1 MPNRSAD
8 IPPAPL
14 QDGGEPEMII
24 LYVEAASREGSSGA
38 GSNLRVC
45 VFVLCSPV
53 VLQGGFWYRVGITA
67 SAVGTFYREKTLC
80 SSAALFPDTNSG
92 NWVEKRFRLRI
103 VLLRENSTGLTWPLW
118 WQSALSDQ
126 NPLTSTVPRFPWLI
140 AAPSTAS
147 GVCVHVREE
156 VEGSRLKWD
165 CQSKSHRGH

>member
-53 VLQGGFWYRVGITA
+53 VLQGGF
-67 SAVGTFYREKTLC
+67 
-80 SSAALFPDTNSG
+80 
-92 NWVEKRFRLRI
+92 
-103 VLLRENSTGLTWPLW
+103 
-118 WQSALSDQ
+118 
-126 NPLTSTVPRFPWLI
+126 
-140 AAPSTAS
+140 
-147 GVCVHVREE
+147 
-156 VEGSRLKWD
+156 
-165 CQSKSHRGH
+165 